1 MMNGGGRTTFNDYLG
16 SPNNTLT
23 PTKQR
28 PSRNVTSSDGTKLF
42 TVWPMSLDTRE
53 CNDVVHTS
61 VSIPPAVQII
71 LDSPPVQRL
80 VNLKQLGCAFNTYPC
95 ATHTRKEHSLG
106 VMELAGKV
114 GIHLQSEQ
122 PTLGISDKDILCLR
136 MAGLCHDLGHGPNSH
151 VYESFLKAVYKN
163 EHDHPELYE
172 ERDRQFKSEFG
183 IDMPPLPK
191 HYEHERTSLMMIDF
205 ALASVGL
212 EIDWNRLDEPLK
224 QIGNGID
231 CDKFG
236 VVGRNTNDE
245 CIPFTSRDWI
255 FIKECIMATPLDTPD
270 APSRQL
276 TFIGRPEKEYLYDIV
291 SNRYSGL
298 DVDKI
303 DYYDRDSL
311 AAFGSKRGELQV
323 FLREATVAW
332 GKCPDIKQSYKCMS
346 HPIDPEL
353 NLMICYPSKLVE
365 AAMDFFSQ
373 RKKNHAAIVSVSCY
387 FFVFKHCVP
396 DELCLI
402 KTLLLF
408 YFSTRT
414 KRQKLQNVS
423 SMT

>member
-1 MMNGGGRTTFNDYLG
+1 
-16 SPNNTLT
+16 
-23 PTKQR
+23 
-28 PSRNVTSSDGTKLF
+28 
-42 TVWPMSLDTRE
+42 MSLDTRE
-53 CNDVVHTS
+53 CNDIVHTS

-122 PTLGISDKDILCLR
+122 PTLGITDKDILCLR

-183 IDMPPLPK
+183 IDMPPLPR

-387 FFVFKHCVP
+387 FFVFKHCAP

-402 KTLLLF
+402 KNSAFILLQ
-408 YFSTRT
+408 YTHKKTKAAECKFST
-414 KRQKLQNVS
+414 
-423 SMT
+423 

>member
-1 MMNGGGRTTFNDYLG
+1 MMNGG
-16 SPNNTLT
+16 SPNNMT

-28 PSRNVTSSDGTKLF
+28 PSRNVTSHDGKRLF

-53 CNDVVHTS
+53 CNDIIHNS

-114 GIHLQSEQ
+114 GKHLQSEQ
-122 PTLGISDKDILCLR
+122 PTLGITDKDILCLR

-163 EHDHPELYE
+163 EHDHPEQYV
-172 ERDRQFKSEFG
+172 ERDRQFKSDFG

-212 EIDWNRLDEPLK
+212 EIDWSRLDEPLK

-231 CDKFG
+231 CEKFG
-236 VVGRNTNDE
+236 FVGRNNNDE
-245 CIPFTSRDWI
+245 CDPFTSRDWI
-255 FIKECIMATPLDTPD
+255 FIKECVMGSPLDMPD

-332 GKCPDIKQSYKCMS
+332 GKCPDIKQSYKCRS

-365 AAMDFFSQ
+365 AAMDFFAQ
-373 RKKNHAAIVSVSCY
+373 RKKNHAAIVSLVILS
-387 FFVFKHCVP
+387 FIL
-396 DELCLI
+396 LCISFPMIIFTKLSLI
-402 KTLLLF
+402 LLQYTHKKT
-408 YFSTRT
+408 
-414 KRQKLQNVS
+414 KAAECKV
-423 SMT
+423 